1 MNSNNEKWLPLNLPS
16 KCLAYENIDKSKLMI
31 RPLKGKDEKL
41 IAEISGDNFEKKFL
55 IILRNVIQ
63 GIDVEKLTLGDRL
76 YIAVWEAM
84 NSYSQKF
91 FLKHE
96 CEHCWQSSEYEVD
109 LSQLDII
116 ELPDNYHQPYEIKLP
131 ESGEVVKVRLLTVAD
146 GIKVDEMDKSGQNVW
161 LYRYALGLVSPDE
174 NVFTKVD
181 YLGDLAVS
189 DLAIIRAFHDKFYHG
204 PKMEQKYEC
213 PKCGGTGI
221 MPVPFQI
228 KFLFPYGNELVRYFG
243 NTI

>member
-1 MNSNNEKWLPLNLPS
+1 MNSNNEKWLLLNLPS

-55 IILRNVIQ
+55 AVLRQIVQ

-76 YIAVWEAM
+76 YIAIWEAM
-84 NSYSQKF
+84 NSYSEKF

-96 CEHCWQSSEYEVD
+96 CEHCWQSSEYAID
-109 LSQLDII
+109 LSKLDII
-116 ELPDNYHQPYEIKLP
+116 ELPDNYHQPYEIKLS
-131 ESGEVVKVRLLTVAD
+131 ESGDVVKVRLLTISD
-146 GIKVDEMDKSGQNVW
+146 SIKIDEMDKSGQNVW
-161 LYRYALGLVSPDE
+161 LYRYALGLEFPE
-174 NVFTKVD
+174 GNVFQKME
-181 YLGDLAVS
+181 YLENLPVK

-213 PKCGGTGI
+213 SKCGGTGI

-228 KFLFPYGNELVRYFG
+228 KFLFPYGIELVRHFG
-243 NTI
+243 STI